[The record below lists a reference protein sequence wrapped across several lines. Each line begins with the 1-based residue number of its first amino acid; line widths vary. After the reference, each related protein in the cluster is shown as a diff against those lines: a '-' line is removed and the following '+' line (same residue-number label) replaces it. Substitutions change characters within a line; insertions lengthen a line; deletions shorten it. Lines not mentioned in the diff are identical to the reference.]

1 MESQQYN
8 FTIPQGATFNLNLQY
23 ELNSQPVDIEG
34 YEVRMQIRKSYD
46 LPAVVELTTEN
57 GGIVVSDVNNI
68 DLTIDAETTEELTA
82 GRYLY
87 DIELV
92 DDNVVE
98 RILLGVATVSA
109 EVTK

>member
-8 FTIPQGATFNLNLQY
+8 FTIPQGATFSLNLQY
-23 ELNSQPVDIEG
+23 ELDSQPVDIEG

-92 DDNVVE
+92 DEGVVE

>member
-1 MESQQYN
+1 METQRYDFVIQ
-8 FTIPQGATFNLNLQY
+8 QGARWFLNLEY
-23 ELNSQPVDIEG
+23 EIDGEPVNIES
-34 YEVRMQIRKSYD
+34 YQVRMQIRKSYD
-46 LPAVVELTTEN
+46 LPFIAELTTEN
-57 GGIVVSDVNNI
+57 GRIVVSDVNVI
-68 DLTIDAETTEELTA
+68 DLELDAAATAELVA

-92 DDNVVE
+92 NAGSVE

>member
-1 MESQQYN
+1 MVIQ
-8 FTIPQGATFNLNLQY
+8 QGARFFLNLQY
-23 ELNSQPVDIEG
+23 EIDGEPIDIET
-34 YEVRMQIRKSYD
+34 YQVRMQIRKSYD
-46 LPAVVELTTEN
+46 LPAITVLTTEN
-57 GGIVVSDVNNI
+57 GRIVVSDENNI
-68 DLTIDAETTEELTA
+68 DIELTAAQTKDLVA

-92 DDNVVE
+92 LSDIVE